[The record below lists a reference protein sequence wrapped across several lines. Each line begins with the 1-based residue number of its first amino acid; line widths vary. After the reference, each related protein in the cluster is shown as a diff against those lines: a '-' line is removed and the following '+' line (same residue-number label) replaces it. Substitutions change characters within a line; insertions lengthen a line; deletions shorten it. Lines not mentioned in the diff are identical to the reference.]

1 MKFITFI
8 CLIVT
13 TIRQNGDIALDMSEF
28 CDFCY
33 YVFHKVV

>member
-1 MKFITFI
+1 LLNCVNSKA
-8 CLIVT
+8 
-13 TIRQNGDIALDMSEF
+13 NGDIALYTSEF